1 LKYLRFGA
9 LNMKYSVSHL
19 FIMNLK
25 VHQIPTLLKTRTLN
39 RLTSWQQSSKSF
51 GTNFNPTQRNVFE
64 CSKVNKILYTKTAPN
79 TISVIW
85 AMIQVHR

>member
-39 RLTSWQQSSKSF
+39 RLTS
-51 GTNFNPTQRNVFE
+51 
-64 CSKVNKILYTKTAPN
+64 
-79 TISVIW
+79 
-85 AMIQVHR
+85 